1 MTANDRPLH
10 IFIVA
15 TEESG
20 DRLGAPLMREIAAR
34 AGRPVRFSGVGGETM
49 IAHGLRTQFPIGELA
64 IVGIDAVLAKLPKI
78 LRLIRETAA
87 AAVAVKPD
95 LLLIIDSPDFT
106 HRVARKVRKAMPTL
120 PIVDYVS
127 PSVWAWRPG
136 RAKAMRVYVDH
147 LLALLPF
154 EPQVHK
160 NLGGPPCTYVGH
172 PLAEAAVTLR
182 PNAQELVRRDA
193 SPPLLL
199 VLPGSRNSEVSRLAA
214 LFGEVAR
221 LAVERCGPLEIVVPT
236 VLHVAERV
244 RAAVAAWQVPARVT
258 TDPQEKLAAFR
269 SARAALAASGTVTLE
284 LAVAGVPT
292 VLSYKI
298 SFLEEIVGHLFV
310 GKRTIGLSNLVL
322 GEVVMPEVLQHEAT
336 AENLTRALVPIIQSS
351 AERQRQLDA
360 FARLDDIMGIGRLTP
375 SVRAAEIVLALASGQ
390 KPT

>member
-10 IFIVA
+10 ICIVA

-34 AGRPVRFSGVGGETM
+34 AGRPVRFSGVGGEAM
-49 IAHGLRTQFPIGELA
+49 IAQGLRTQFPIGELA

-87 AAVAVKPD
+87 AAVAAKPD

-172 PLAEAAVTLR
+172 PLAEAAATLR
-182 PNAQELVRRDA
+182 SNAQELVRRDA

-199 VLPGSRNSEVSRLAA
+199 VLPGSRNSEVVRLAG

-236 VLHVAERV
+236 VPHVTERV

-360 FARLDDIMGIGRLTP
+360 FARLDGIMGIGRLTP